1 MKCKYGL
8 ICEHCGRFLK
18 KPKCI
23 RTQTKM
29 VLCDKHY
36 NQMIEY
42 GKFLDNI
49 QRCKKDDNEIL
60 ILDGYAEVLL
70 YNLRGEEVARAK
82 IDLDCIDLI
91 KSDHW
96 YLTSANYMMGKEKGL
111 FHKLLINSKIVDHI
125 NRDTLDNRKDNLRGA
140 TSSQNQIN
148 RSKQRNNKS
157 GVTGVYYCNTK
168 KKWKAILEKEGAIL
182 IRKYFDNKEDAIKC
196 RLNGEKKYFGEYAPQ
211 KHLFEQYGID

>member
-1 MKCKYGL
+1 MTEIKV
-8 ICEHCGRFLK
+8 LK
-18 KPKCI
+18 KNGSELTCKI
-23 RTQTKM
+23 DTSDLEKVKEFGTWFAEWHKDFNNYLIQTLVKTN
-29 VLCDKHY
+29 V
-36 NQMIEY
+36 N
-42 GKFLDNI
+42 GKVKYIKRSI
-49 QRCKKDDNEIL
+49 QSV
-60 ILDGYAEVLL
+60 ILDVNPKAP
-70 YNLRGEEVARAK
+70 
-82 IDLDCIDLI
+82 I
-91 KSDHW
+91 KH
-96 YLTSANYMMGKEKGL
+96 LNG
-111 FHKLLINSKIVDHI
+111 
-125 NRDTLDNRKDNLRGA
+125 DTLDNRKDNLRGA